1 MNVTERL
8 ELLMQR
14 AADGELSADQR
25 RELLELMEY
34 QPDGWKR
41 LACTFLEEQLV
52 GHSVRQTPLVGP
64 LIEESV
70 VHPVQRP
77 GGFWY
82 HHPALTTAVT
92 ICLAFVLGVSV
103 PWGRDVNRLQSASPV
118 LGTDTVGIDS
128 SPSYS
133 DLTNDAEFLRQLAD
147 ELVRRRKAG
156 E

>member
-25 RELLELMEY
+25 HELLELVEY
-34 QPDGWKR
+34 QPNGWKR

-52 GHSVRQTPLVGP
+52 GHSVRETPLVAP
-64 LIEESV
+64 LAEESV
-70 VHPVQRP
+70 VQPVQRP

-92 ICLAFVLGVSV
+92 ICLAFVLGASVSWDRGANV
-103 PWGRDVNRLQSASPV
+103 RQSKSPV
-118 LGTDTVGIDS
+118 LSTDTVGIGS
-128 SPSYS
+128 SPSHN
-133 DLTNDAEFLRQLAD
+133 DLTKDAEFLRQLD
-147 ELVRRRKAG
+147 ELVRRREAAD
-156 E
+156 